1 MFLSAEPGTRRFAV
15 AVLCSLFVCYA
26 VRANGQRP
34 DHPRNLQVLPRNLS
48 TDSVFTVMLGVADAL
63 GVTCGHCHPGGDNP
77 TWDSTNFTGD
87 VKPTKLVAREM
98 FRLVDRL
105 NRELLPTALR
115 SGQFSVPVTC
125 MTCHRGALRPIML
138 EDTLAVVLER
148 QGVDSAIAAYRRIRD
163 RYGGRMTYDL
173 TDWPLRRMASRL
185 AAQGRHGDAVR
196 ILEEDARL
204 FPSSRELAYQL
215 GTAYESNGE
224 RQLAIMQYHKVLSMQ
239 ADYKPAQRR
248 LRALTADPPT

>member
-1 MFLSAEPGTRRFAV
+1 MLQSARHGRRPFIFAC
-15 AVLCSLFVCYA
+15 LWSLFTCFA
-26 VRANGQRP
+26 ARASAQRP

-87 VKPTKLVAREM
+87 VKPTKMVAREM

-105 NRELLPTALR
+105 NRELLPAALR

-125 MTCHRGALRPIML
+125 MTCHRGALRPVLL
-138 EDTLAVVLER
+138 EDTLTVILDR
-148 QGVDSAIAAYRRIRD
+148 QGVDSAIAAHRRIRE

-173 TDWPLRRMASRL
+173 SNWPLRLMASRL
-185 AAQGRHGDAVR
+185 AAQGRHGDAVK

-204 FPSSRELAYQL
+204 FPSSGEVAYQL
-215 GTAYESNGE
+215 GTTYESNGE
-224 RQLAIMQYHKVLSMQ
+224 RQLAIMQYHKVLSML

-248 LRALTADPPT
+248 LRALTADPPK